1 MQINRKTIGASSAVR
16 LFAGD
21 IWLNSVALGSSSHT
35 IRTSENLRELFNRF
49 EIDKK
54 QTFKNSG
61 GIPDSG
67 FSSHASQSVSHAMPC
82 KREKLKIKLKKNCMN
97 KIYRTALYRTT
108 YS

>member
-61 GIPDSG
+61 GIPAE
-67 FSSHASQSVSHAMPC
+67 FRIPAFPAYPSSNP
-82 KREKLKIKLKKNCMN
+82 
-97 KIYRTALYRTT
+97 
-108 YS
+108 

>member
-67 FSSHASQSVSHAMPC
+67 FSSLP
-82 KREKLKIKLKKNCMN
+82 
-97 KIYRTALYRTT
+97 YY
-108 YS
+108 